1 MALPE
6 RQHVVVAGEIA
17 DVELDVGEAR
27 DRMLLTGRD
36 EPLGDATLI
45 EDLDGARVETAGVIR
60 RAPE

>member
-1 MALPE
+1 
-6 RQHVVVAGEIA
+6 
-17 DVELDVGEAR
+17 
-27 DRMLLTGRD
+27 MLLTGRD